1 MCASILLFFF
11 VASCSNDM
19 ESIDRFSKKNQPDQQ
34 LTEAYIRRSEYGKLQ
49 LELKSPMI
57 LQYHKPETKT
67 VYPKGA
73 KLCFFDDD
81 GKVRTSIEARYAISF
96 DDRNIMKACDS
107 VVVIDYVH
115 GDTIY
120 LKDIT
125 WKSDEDLIFS
135 NHPVRSVNGQRIT
148 YGDGFVSDQRLE
160 NLHITRQRGTIEF
173 QE

>member
-1 MCASILLFFF
+1 
-11 VASCSNDM
+11 M
-19 ESIDRFSKKNQPDQQ
+19 ESIERFSKKEQPDQQ
-34 LTEAYIRRSEYGKLQ
+34 LTVAHIRRSEYGKLQ
-49 LELKSPMI
+49 LELNAPLI
-57 LQYHKPETKT
+57 LQYHKPEAKT

-73 KLCFFDDD
+73 KLCFFDDE
-81 GKVRTSIEARYAISF
+81 GIIRTSIEGRYAISF
-96 DDRNIMKACDS
+96 DDRNIMKARDS

-120 LKDIT
+120 LNDII
-125 WKSDEDLIFS
+125 WKSDEDLIYS
-135 NHPVRSVNGQRIT
+135 NHPVRSVNGQRKT

>member
-1 MCASILLFFF
+1 
-11 VASCSNDM
+11 M
-19 ESIDRFSKKNQPDQQ
+19 ESIDRFSKKDLPDQQ
-34 LTEAYIRRSEYGKLQ
+34 LVIAHIRRSEFGKLQ
-49 LELKSPMI
+49 LELNAPMI
-57 LQYHKPETKT
+57 LQYQKPEAKT

-73 KLCFFDDD
+73 KLCFFDDE
-81 GKVRTSIEARYAISF
+81 GKIRTSIEGRYAISF
-96 DDRNIMKACDS
+96 DDRNIMKARDS

-120 LKDIT
+120 LNDII
-125 WKSDEDLIFS
+125 WKADEDLIYS
-135 NHPVRSVNGQRIT
+135 NHPVRSVNGQRMT

>member
-1 MCASILLFFF
+1 
-11 VASCSNDM
+11 M

-34 LTEAYIRRSEYGKLQ
+34 LTEAYIRRSEYGK
-49 LELKSPMI
+49 
-57 LQYHKPETKT
+57 
-67 VYPKGA
+67 
-73 KLCFFDDD
+73 
-81 GKVRTSIEARYAISF
+81 
-96 DDRNIMKACDS
+96 
-107 VVVIDYVH
+107 
-115 GDTIY
+115 TIY

-160 NLHITRQRGTIEF
+160 NLHITRQRGIIEF